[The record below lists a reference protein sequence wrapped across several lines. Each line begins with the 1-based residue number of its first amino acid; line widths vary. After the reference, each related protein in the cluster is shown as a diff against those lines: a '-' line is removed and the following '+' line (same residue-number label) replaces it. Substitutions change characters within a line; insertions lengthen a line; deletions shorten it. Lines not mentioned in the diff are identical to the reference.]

1 MGCLNICSLKFA
13 KGLFRKENEIRLVE
27 DVKSKDETLDCDF
40 FAYVKLEFFPTQM
53 TERLR
58 MKI

>member
-27 DVKSKDETLDCDF
+27 GVKSKDETLDWDF
-40 FAYVKLEFFPTQM
+40 FAYVKLEFFPTQI
-53 TERLR
+53 TGQ
-58 MKI
+58 

>member
-1 MGCLNICSLKFA
+1 MFKHLFVEIRQ
-13 KGLFRKENEIRLVE
+13 GLFRKENEIRLVE
-27 DVKSKDETLDCDF
+27 GVKSKDETLDWDF